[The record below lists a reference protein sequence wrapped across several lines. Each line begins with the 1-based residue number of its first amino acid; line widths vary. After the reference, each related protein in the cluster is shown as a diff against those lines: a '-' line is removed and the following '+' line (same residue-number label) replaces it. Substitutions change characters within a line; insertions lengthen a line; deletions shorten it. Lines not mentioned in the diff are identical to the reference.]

1 VDNVEPSESQL
12 TVESDSEL
20 MIRVRQGRVAA
31 LGELFERHHAAL
43 YRFCLRMCGNR
54 AESEDLVQDVFM
66 KMLKHRESFKADAG
80 FLPWMYRIAHN
91 VAVDY
96 LRRSSRTSSTE
107 ADLETRPADLQ
118 PSDEGVIDKERTG
131 LLRRALL
138 ELPPDRREVL
148 LLSRYELK
156 SYEEVATALGV
167 SVGTV
172 KTRAH
177 RAIKQLRE
185 VYLGL
190 LQQKGVTP

>member
-1 VDNVEPSESQL
+1 VDNAKPSESQL
-12 TVESDSEL
+12 TLESDSDL
-20 MIRVRQGRVAA
+20 MIRVQQGRVAA

-43 YRFCLRMCGNR
+43 YRFCLRMSGNR

-66 KMLKHRESFKADAG
+66 KMLKHRDSFKAESA

-91 VAVDY
+91 VAVDS
-96 LRRSSRTSSTE
+96 LRRSSRAPRAE
-107 ADLETRPADLQ
+107 EDLQARPAELQ
-118 PSDEGVIDKERTG
+118 SSDEGMIEREQTG

-148 LLSRYELK
+148 LLSRYEFK

-190 LQQKGVTP
+190 LQQKRVSP

>member
-1 VDNVEPSESQL
+1 M
-12 TVESDSEL
+12 ESDSDL
-20 MIRVRQGRVAA
+20 MIQVKEGRVAA

-43 YRFCLRMCGNR
+43 FRFCLRMTGNR

-66 KMLKHRESFKADAG
+66 RMLKHRDSFKPDAG
-80 FLPWMYRIAHN
+80 FPPWMYRIAHN

-96 LRRSSRTSSTE
+96 LRRSSRAPQPEEELE
-107 ADLETRPADLQ
+107 ARPADVQ
-118 PSDEGVIDKERTG
+118 PSDERAVEREQAV

-156 SYEEVATALGV
+156 NYEEVAEALGV

-172 KTRAH
+172 KTRVH

>member
-1 VDNVEPSESQL
+1 
-12 TVESDSEL
+12 VESDSEL

-43 YRFCLRMCGNR
+43 YRFCLRMSGNR

-66 KMLKHRESFKADAG
+66 KMLKHRESFKVDAG

-96 LRRSSRTSSTE
+96 LRRSSRMSGTE
-107 ADLETRPADLQ
+107 ADLEARPADIQ
-118 PSDEGVIDKERTG
+118 PSDEGVIDREKTG

-156 SYEEVATALGV
+156 SYEEVATVLGV

>member
-1 VDNVEPSESQL
+1 MQV
-12 TVESDSEL
+12 TVESDSDL
-20 MIRVRQGRVAA
+20 MIQVREGRVAA

-43 YRFCLRMCGNR
+43 YRFCLRMTGNR

-66 KMLKHRESFKADAG
+66 RMLKHRTTFKPDQG
-80 FLPWMYRIAHN
+80 FPPWMYRIAHN

-96 LRRSSRTSSTE
+96 LRRSSRAPQAE
-107 ADLETRPADLQ
+107 PDLEDRPADLP
-118 PSDEGVIDKERTG
+118 PSDERVLEREQAA

-138 ELPPDRREVL
+138 ELPADRREVL

-156 SYEEVATALGV
+156 SYEEVAEALGI

-185 VYLGL
+185 VYQGL
-190 LQQKGVTP
+190 IQKGVTP